1 MSSPSGILGLFKE
14 FTELLP
20 TKLISKNSDMRKEV
34 VDVVSDLADELS
46 RGLELAILRMQGAKQ
61 LDSDQELID
70 YLSNSGH
77 VLVSLHSEFKICK
90 GLRNLRAKET
100 TIFDKP
106 SYAVD
111 VSNRERIKSLLS
123 EMEKDERL
131 IYDEL
136 GGLLQD
142 GYGLAQRLKTKHVT
156 VTDVQKW
163 IAEQITSLRARQA
176 SLKNLAR
183 EFIEKI

>member
-1 MSSPSGILGLFKE
+1 MGVLSRTGFGVRQE
-14 FTELLP
+14 
-20 TKLISKNSDMRKEV
+20 ISKP
-34 VDVVSDLADELS
+34 
-46 RGLELAILRMQGAKQ
+46 G
-61 LDSDQELID
+61 
-70 YLSNSGH
+70 
-77 VLVSLHSEFKICK
+77 
-90 GLRNLRAKET
+90 
-100 TIFDKP
+100 
-106 SYAVD
+106 
-111 VSNRERIKSLLS
+111 ERIKSLLS

-156 VTDVQKW
+156 VPDVQKW

>member
-1 MSSPSGILGLFKE
+1 MSSSSGIIAIFKQ

-20 TKLISKNSDMRKEV
+20 TKLISKNTEMRKEV
-34 VDVVSDLADELS
+34 VDVVSELADELS
-46 RGLELAILRMQGAKQ
+46 RGLELAVIRLQGAKQ
-61 LDSDQELID
+61 LDSDKELID
-70 YLSNSGH
+70 YLSKSGD
-77 VLVSLHSEFKICK
+77 VLVGLHSEFKICR
-90 GLRNLRAKET
+90 GLRNLRTKEK

-111 VSNRERIKSLLS
+111 ISNRDRIKRLLY

-136 GGLLQD
+136 GSMLQD

-156 VTDVQKW
+156 IPEVQKW
-163 IAEQITSLRARQA
+163 IVGQIASLRARQA

-183 EFIEKI
+183 EFIEKV